1 MGLNSMLTLMEI
13 ASLPQELLLHV
24 LSFLPPGD
32 LLRCRATCR
41 RWRDLAV
48 LPALWRHKNLDAY
61 AKRDSE
67 LVAAAMRLVPC
78 LHKLWVSPWSTC
90 WDSLG
95 AVLPWTNCAVSHLHL
110 GINLSDAVLVTA
122 VLGRQAALGKLKHLN
137 VYSCDE
143 VNKKSLSKVHQLL
156 EFLLHTQGLES
167 IVINIGADPADIMKG
182 KSPLL
187 NAAKS
192 AAPVPASLRKLV
204 YCSTLRDP
212 CLPRHLEWHAATLE
226 VVELRVYHPGVT
238 PLLAALPRLRELQ
251 CTLLEDMPAL
261 LQCPSLKKVHLLVNL
276 DSSPKA
282 STLGVAEYLR
292 AAVSRLEELV
302 LEFSDSEYRGKAT
315 NLVLSLA
322 GSRHAAQTLR
332 SLTLK
337 DEDDD
342 ISTLQATLPPLAA
355 ILHRLKA
362 LVTLHVPN
370 MSNDLLDALDGD
382 ALPNLEQLSFNS
394 PERCPHEWIHGEQV
408 RAVLGRCPRLHL
420 LMNSFH
426 DLGSVSQYCL
436 EHTCHDLPASSRCTL
451 FSHPKNEC
459 CGVKHI
465 GEEIHISL

>member
-1 MGLNSMLTLMEI
+1 MTYEEMMEI

-24 LSFLPPGD
+24 LSFLPARD

-48 LPALWRHKNLDAY
+48 HPALWRHKNLDADSE
-61 AKRDSE
+61 RDCE

-78 LHKLWVSPWSTC
+78 LHKLWVGFHPTC
-90 WDSLG
+90 WESLG

-110 GINLSDAVLVTA
+110 GINLRDAVLVTA
-122 VLGRQAALGKLKHLN
+122 VLGRQAALGKLKHFS
-137 VYSCDE
+137 VCSSQV

-167 IVINIGADPADIMKG
+167 IDISIGADPADIMKG

-204 YCSTLRDP
+204 YSSMLRDP
-212 CLPRHLEWHAATLE
+212 CLPRYLEWHAATLE
-226 VVELRVYHPGVT
+226 VVELQAHHPGVT
-238 PLLAALPRLRELQ
+238 PLLTALPRLRELQ

-261 LQCPSLKKVHLLVNL
+261 LQCPSLKKVHLFV
-276 DSSPKA
+276 DVG
-282 STLGVAEYLR
+282 STLEAFMPGVAEYLR

-302 LEFSDSEYRGKAT
+302 LEYPGDEHRGEAT
-315 NLVLSLA
+315 NLVLCLA

-332 SLTLK
+332 SLTLQN
-337 DEDDD
+337 EDSEDGYA
-342 ISTLQATLPPLAA
+342 SLEAALPPLAA

-362 LVTLHVPN
+362 LVTLHVPT

-382 ALPNLEQLSFNS
+382 ALPNLEQLTFNT

-408 RAVLGRCPRLHL
+408 RAVLRRFPRLHL
-420 LMNSFH
+420 FMISDH
-426 DLGSVSQYCL
+426 DELCCQYCEGHL
-436 EHTCHDLPASSRCTL
+436 CHEFSSKRCTL
-451 FSHPKNEC
+451 FSHPENEC
-459 CGVKHI
+459 CGVKHVE
-465 GEEIHISL
+465 EEIYISL